1 MSVGRQT
8 YAWAGT
14 SRQFLETPKS
24 LIESSLEE
32 HLQKLMNLNPAGS
45 QIDAWSEEI
54 TILQQG
60 FRDLAIARPDC
71 LEWGLVLEYELP
83 LEGGR
88 RPDVVITA
96 PEKILVLEF
105 KQDPKLSRA
114 YVDQAY
120 SYARDLAEYHSTSH
134 GVEVI
139 PYLIPTKSRNLVHE
153 KDGVQIVSPD
163 RLAAVLDLVKKGKPT
178 SVEEWLRGEYAPL
191 PTLIQAAKMIFEN
204 ERLPSIRRAESLGVG
219 EAVQELQ
226 QISRWAQENNR
237 KSLAFVSGVPGA
249 GKTLVGLRYV
259 YESAQ
264 TRANSI
270 FLSGNGPLVEVLRD
284 ALKAKTFVRDL
295 HSFIKTYGVTDKIPA
310 QNIIVFDEAQRA
322 WDSEHMNAKNNIS
335 LSEPELLIKI
345 GEKVP
350 QWANLVG
357 LIGHGQEINSGE
369 EAGIAGWNEA
379 LESQGVLG
387 TWKIFAPPRFAQ
399 DFAGKDVTVVESLD
413 LNKSL
418 RSRRAEDLHEWVE
431 SLLEGRI
438 SEAARLMFRIRS
450 SGFQVHL
457 TRDLDQA
464 REFVWTLYKDEPT
477 KRFGILASSK
487 DKILPQYGILNSFQD
502 TKRVKYSHWYNKP
515 FGQEGSSNNLREVV
529 TEFGCQG
536 LELDCAIVAW
546 GSDFIW
552 DGTEWQMRKLRP
564 KFKQYDPHLLRKNS
578 YRVLLTR
585 SRDKMVI
592 FVPPEEKLE
601 ATVIALLAAGVEEL
615 TPILDLAI

>member
-1 MSVGRQT
+1 MSKDRQT

-24 LIESSLEE
+24 LIESALQD
-32 HLQKLMNLNPAGS
+32 HLRQLMNLNPAGS

-54 TILQQG
+54 GVLQEG

-96 PEKILVLEF
+96 PDKILVLEF
-105 KQDPKLSRA
+105 KQDPQLNRA
-114 YVDQAY
+114 YIDQAY
-120 SYARDLAEYHSTSH
+120 AYARDLAEYHSKSH
-134 GVEVI
+134 GIEVT
-139 PYLIPTKSRNLVHE
+139 PLLIPTKSSNLVHE
-153 KDGVQIVSPD
+153 RDGVKIVSPN
-163 RLAAVLDLVKKGKPT
+163 RLAAVLDSIDNGKSI
-178 SVEEWLRGEYAPL
+178 SVEDWLQGEYAPL

-219 EAVQELQ
+219 EAVNQLQ
-226 QISRWAQENNR
+226 QISNWAQENNR

-259 YESAQ
+259 YERAQ

-295 HSFIKTYGVTDKIPA
+295 HSFIKSYGVTGKVPA

-322 WDSEHMNAKNNIS
+322 WDAEHMKAKNDIS

-350 QWANLVG
+350 RWANLVG

-369 EAGIAGWNEA
+369 EAGIRGWNEA
-379 LESQGVLG
+379 LNSQGNVSN
-387 TWKIFAPPRFAQ
+387 WKVFTPSRFAK
-399 DFAGKDVTVVESLD
+399 DFPGKDVTVVEALD
-413 LNKSL
+413 LSKSL

-431 SLLEGRI
+431 LLLEGKI
-438 SEAARLMFRIRS
+438 SEAAKLMSRIRS
-450 SGFQVHL
+450 SGFQIHL

-464 REFVWTLYKDEPT
+464 REFVWTLYKDEPE
-477 KRFGILASSK
+477 KRYGILASSK
-487 DKILPQYGILNSFQD
+487 DRILPTYGILNGFQD
-502 TKRVKYSHWYNKP
+502 TKRVKYSNWYNKP
-515 FGQEGSSNNLREVV
+515 LGHDGSSNNLKEVV

-546 GSDFIW
+546 GTDFTW
-552 DGTEWQMRKLRP
+552 DGNEWKMRKLRP
-564 KFKQYDPHLLRKNS
+564 KFKQHDPHVLRKNS

-585 SRDKMVI
+585 SRDEMVI
-592 FVPPEEKLE
+592 FVPPEDQLE
-601 ATVIALLAAGVEEL
+601 ATVIALLAAGANQL
-615 TPILDLAI
+615 TTVLDVAI